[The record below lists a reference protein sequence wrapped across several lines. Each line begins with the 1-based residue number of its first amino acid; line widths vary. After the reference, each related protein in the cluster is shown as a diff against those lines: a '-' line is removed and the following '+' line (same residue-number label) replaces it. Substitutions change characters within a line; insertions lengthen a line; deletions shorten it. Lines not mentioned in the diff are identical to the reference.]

1 MPKREV
7 EQQNVRTKQYSLG
20 VPALAGPSRL
30 KAELRTFS
38 KSETVWFATLTTRT
52 KRVGTMPYFL
62 QAEEN
67 ADNADERLISNSSDY
82 FCSLQLILN
91 INKFL
96 LNFVREFNPRNSF

>member
-7 EQQNVRTKQYSLG
+7 EQRNVRTKQYPFG
-20 VPALAGPSRL
+20 VPALADPGRL

-62 QAEEN
+62 QEPETTF
-67 ADNADERLISNSSDY
+67 NSWYDTV
-82 FCSLQLILN
+82 FQA
-91 INKFL
+91 
-96 LNFVREFNPRNSF
+96 